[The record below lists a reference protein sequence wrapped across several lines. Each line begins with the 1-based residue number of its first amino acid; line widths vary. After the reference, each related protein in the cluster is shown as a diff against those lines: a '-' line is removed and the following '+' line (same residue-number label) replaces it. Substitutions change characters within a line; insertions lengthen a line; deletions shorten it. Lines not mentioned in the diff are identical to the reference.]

1 MLDTVLH
8 AILDFVGAHSALL
21 TVLILIALGVGMVLC
36 LTVQKRRFTVRE
48 IAVMGMLAAL
58 NIVLAEVC
66 KITIIP
72 NALVLSFGFLPIA
85 VCGML
90 FGVAPTVTVAVV
102 ADILGALLFSSGS
115 FYFGYT
121 LTTFLVGLFYALF
134 LHKKD
139 LSLAR
144 CALCQLLVSIVCY
157 ALLNS
162 IWALNWV
169 TKTAAAEY
177 IGTRLIMQP
186 ILYPVYLLFLLLL
199 RKYRK
204 PLEGALRK

>member
-1 MLDTVLH
+1 
-8 AILDFVGAHSALL
+8 
-21 TVLILIALGVGMVLC
+21 
-36 LTVQKRRFTVRE
+36 
-48 IAVMGMLAAL
+48 
-58 NIVLAEVC
+58 
-66 KITIIP
+66 
-72 NALVLSFGFLPIA
+72 
-85 VCGML
+85 ML

-121 LTTFLVGLFYALF
+121 LTAFLAGLFYALF